1 VPSLCRSGPTRAPHP
16 NTHTPKNSFAAVRAL
31 HHHPVAGIANKD
43 RLEGGTLYLQEGRG
57 ERHVQDFAT
66 RGHVPGIAYG
76 IIIDGELTV
85 CDDRG
90 VPDFRALH
98 FQRLQGGLC
107 VWAFDLLH
115 LNGTDLRALPLIE
128 RKAKLEK
135 LVYKTRDNW
144 LRFSESFR
152 DGVKLL
158 ASCDR
163 MGLEGIVSKRKYA
176 PYRSGKG
183 DWIKVKCATW
193 REANKNRGELFKREK
208 RR

>member
-1 VPSLCRSGPTRAPHP
+1 MLRRSEFIVPCSPVQRSWPPTGDAWLHEVKFDGWRVQIHKSEHGVAIYTRNGHDYLRRLHSISGP
-16 NTHTPKNSFAAVRAL
+16 AASLPARS
-31 HHHPVAGIANKD
+31 
-43 RLEGGTLYLQEGRG
+43 
-57 ERHVQDFAT
+57 
-66 RGHVPGIAYG
+66 
-76 IIIDGELTV
+76 IIIDGELTA

-90 VPDFRALH
+90 APDFRALH
-98 FQRLQGGLC
+98 FRRLQGGLC

-115 LNGTDLRALPLIE
+115 LNGQDLRALPLVE

-144 LRFSESFR
+144 LRFSENFN

-163 MGLEGIVSKRKYA
+163 MGLEGIVSKRKDA
-176 PYRSGKG
+176 PYCSGKG

-193 REANKNRGELFKREK
+193 REANKNRGDLFNKQKRK
-208 RR
+208 